1 MAGRPFV
8 VDVASL
14 RRHSGNR
21 RQERREGPVGGLA
34 ISGSRVPEGADVT
47 VDVVLEALHGAAV
60 LAEGTVSA
68 PWEGECRRCLGAASG
83 QVTVRVRELFERGSD
98 EEETYRLEDDRIDLE
113 PLVRDAVL
121 LELPQAP
128 VCAEACQGLCPT
140 CGIKRNEG
148 TCQCEPTSRDPRW
161 AALDQ
166 LKTQD

>member
-1 MAGRPFV
+1 VVRRPFV

-14 RRHSGNR
+14 RRHAGNR
-21 RQERREGPVGGLA
+21 RREQRQAPVTGLA
-34 ISGSRVPEGADVT
+34 ISGSRVPDGGEVG
-47 VDVVLEALHGAAV
+47 VDVMLEALHGGAV
-60 LAEGTVSA
+60 MVEGGVTA
-68 PWEGECRRCLGAASG
+68 PWEGDCRRCLGPASG
-83 QVTVRVRELFERGSD
+83 SLTMAVRELFETGSD

-140 CGIKRNEG
+140 CGINRNEG

-166 LKTQD
+166 LKE